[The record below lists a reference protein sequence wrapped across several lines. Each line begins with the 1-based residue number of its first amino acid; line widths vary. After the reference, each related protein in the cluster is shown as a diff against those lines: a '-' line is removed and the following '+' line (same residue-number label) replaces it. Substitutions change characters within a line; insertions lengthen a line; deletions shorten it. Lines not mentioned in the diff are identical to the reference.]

1 MVLYILSLKNFY
13 SSVEKHL
20 DSNSYY
26 NSLCSRMYP
35 YDNAD
40 YNLIDRT
47 SGHCWGPVMDIIGE
61 RDKQQREMQERGILM
76 T

>member
-1 MVLYILSLKNFY
+1 
-13 SSVEKHL
+13 
-20 DSNSYY
+20 
-26 NSLCSRMYP
+26 MYP